1 MIGLS
6 PLALGSG
13 AIGTSS
19 YSIASLLPAVS
30 QRLSVS
36 PAAGGQLVTVFAL
49 ACAVS
54 CPAVAMVA
62 SVKGWD
68 RRRLVL
74 GALVIAGLG
83 NACCALASTP
93 ASMFAARILTAL
105 GSAVYVPAATS
116 LAATRSAPHRSA
128 RAIAVVLSGLSAS
141 LLLGIPATS
150 SGMNLLHGDQGVFWS
165 ITALCLISAGV
176 IAAFVPSSEHP
187 TRLGTTAPKERR
199 TSRVGGQS
207 MLVLA
212 VTLLATLA
220 TFMVYTYIT
229 LILAVPSADGMPM
242 VILLS
247 AYGVGAVAGTL
258 LGGRAADRWHPAWV
272 VLVATAMSAIV
283 LLLLGWVI
291 RIPASPVVV
300 ALVLTGWGCA
310 CWAIYSPLSAWLSTP
325 VLMSFNTAAVYAG
338 MAIGGLLGGVV
349 VAETDPST
357 LVPVAAAA
365 ALAASCV
372 VVVARPRSPVPE

>member
-1 MIGLS
+1 M
-6 PLALGSG
+6 
-13 AIGTSS
+13 
-19 YSIASLLPAVS
+19 
-30 QRLSVS
+30 
-36 PAAGGQLVTVFAL
+36 
-49 ACAVS
+49 
-54 CPAVAMVA
+54 
-62 SVKGWD
+62 
-68 RRRLVL
+68 
-74 GALVIAGLG
+74 
-83 NACCALASTP
+83 
-93 ASMFAARILTAL
+93 
-105 GSAVYVPAATS
+105 
-116 LAATRSAPHRSA
+116 
-128 RAIAVVLSGLSAS
+128 
-141 LLLGIPATS
+141 
-150 SGMNLLHGDQGVFWS
+150 
-165 ITALCLISAGV
+165 
-176 IAAFVPSSEHP
+176 
-187 TRLGTTAPKERR
+187 
-199 TSRVGGQS
+199 GGQS